1 MDISESIM
9 EIQELGYTVIEDFM
23 TEDQVETARLAIEK
37 ALKTLPGKL
46 DKSAQEKFLS
56 QSIKNMGKN

>member
-9 EIQELGYTVIEDFM
+9 EIKELGYTVIEDFM

-37 ALKTLPGKL
+37 IEE
-46 DKSAQEKFLS
+46 KSGF
-56 QSIKNMGKN
+56 